1 MNIRHLKTAYGEL
14 LDLED
19 RVVSDFFDDRGA
31 DGNIRNSTLEVHRY
45 APIPEELQIVQRFSS
60 LAPTSSARPQKRP
73 LELPSQSYPS
83 KTSRNIYRPLPS
95 VEDWGAE
102 TGIPFGTATKRQR
115 THESGLNRAFDA
127 HQKSIVREEQGGGPC
142 HSFQDV
148 GTQESIHQVVD
159 SQKSPGKKS
168 TSCLSCRS
176 IVILTNNAGLNPYGT
191 PTSLHFSG
199 LQESVPSNEIDISAI
214 PDSPLGREI
223 TARGGNFGR
232 AMQFDRV
239 NTKSE
244 SPELIS
250 SVLELPNQIDA
261 SDGQPIES
269 QNSLEPSDMIYIN
282 NSTPPIVDE
291 NLKSHSLGLR
301 QTQEKAADVNR
312 TPTRGPSTETPAH
325 AQNVQSHSNVLRGSD
340 PIFDPIESDTESFNE
355 KQQMQSAKR
364 LRSSKTPTTS
374 SKSLDASDKAG
385 ADRRDGQFL
394 VPSLPQSH
402 TNGARK
408 SLCAGQRE
416 SVPVPGRISRDADI
430 TVQSDPKRHSEPDTE
445 SCEDAQSKPCEND
458 HQTTGRETP
467 RRTTTCDDHADAVQN
482 LSQATT
488 TWSQESNSSGN
499 GTAESNVPQRDNR
512 VSSQL
517 QNRDE
522 KKHLVHDVVG
532 EANNSETLRFTDGA
546 KRLAEETEV
555 QHEKMRISE
564 AKAEEKRLAHEAM
577 ENNIVAKKE
586 AADRKTKEKTLADK
600 KSAKEGKARAQ
611 ESAQVR
617 KANAKEVEFA
627 DAKQMGETG
636 VNEARLLEEN
646 TTSERLA
653 RERQMREKLL
663 AEEAN
668 RLNLATEGAKQ
679 IEAERKEK
687 EKARRE
693 ELAAK
698 RNANEAKAVEQ
709 AREAESKKSDKKAQR
724 AQENAQKLAGVES
737 KAAKDQVHQDW
748 TTQATAGRSREQA
761 QKRLADQEVQKV
773 KDSSEVPHSRDSTDL
788 STTAGPKR
796 SMTPLVPG
804 SSVIKSS
811 PYLSSSES
819 SPLSNRSSGNMD
831 APLRSAL
838 RQTPSALRRSV
849 SSVSFDLPPQA
860 KPNGHIP
867 STPKPRSIQEI
878 NKNLTTKSSS
888 VTDLSENP
896 LKIES
901 KTPSKMPVKTLPKKT
916 PDGRITKPPAKNGKV
931 QTKLNVTR
939 EPKKLKG
946 PAVNPPIDSVRA
958 PKQAP
963 KKAPKQAPKQE
974 IILSSGDESS
984 TSEEPVWQ
992 SGNAKAGP
1000 SSRKPIFPSATSQK
1014 KKISEVKSSSAS
1026 IDPALGEKK
1035 LEKDN
1040 KATPATVPRSTP
1052 KVNMTSLQK
1061 SISRSPAMAL
1071 SETVSLSSDSDSSS
1085 DPSTPT
1091 ESRSDS
1097 EEEEE
1102 ESQTPSS
1109 KTPTGA
1115 KNGWLAPVTRNGIS
1129 KAVNVG
1135 VKRPERDL
1143 ESKSFSQ
1150 TSSQASS
1157 SRPHSTI
1164 SMHGDRKHVAQTAD
1178 KQLQLESR
1186 QSIPDSRTN
1195 QTFSITKNGVND
1207 KVINQGLNHAGR
1219 LPNGIRPP
1227 YYKYPHLSE
1236 LQKLPQEV
1244 TPEEQKVDT
1253 ASSPSLGASLV
1264 EKSGFNESSSESED
1278 SSSDSDEDD
1287 DVDEAPS
1294 QTSSKKKPGLSSGV
1308 RSLVKRR
1315 LNRLPSSV
1323 QTTDLLQLQMLF
1335 DPTSFLP
1342 SHRTHFP
1349 LEVEDI
1355 FQCLQYL
1362 VLSFRKRY
1370 PPTCLFRKED
1380 VGKSTLFGN

>member
-1 MNIRHLKTAYGEL
+1 M
-14 LDLED
+14 
-19 RVVSDFFDDRGA
+19 
-31 DGNIRNSTLEVHRY
+31 
-45 APIPEELQIVQRFSS
+45 
-60 LAPTSSARPQKRP
+60 
-73 LELPSQSYPS
+73 
-83 KTSRNIYRPLPS
+83 
-95 VEDWGAE
+95 
-102 TGIPFGTATKRQR
+102 
-115 THESGLNRAFDA
+115 
-127 HQKSIVREEQGGGPC
+127 REEQGGGPC
-142 HSFQDV
+142 HSSQDA

-191 PTSLHFSG
+191 PMSLHFSG

-282 NSTPPIVDE
+282 NSTPQIVDE

-312 TPTRGPSTETPAH
+312 TPTRRPSTETPAH
-325 AQNVQSHSNVLRGSD
+325 AQNVQSHSNALRGSD

-374 SKSLDASDKAG
+374 SKSLDASDEVG
-385 ADRRDGQFL
+385 VDRRDGQFL

-408 SLCAGQRE
+408 SLCAAQHE
-416 SVPVPGRISRDADI
+416 SVPGPGRISRDADI

-458 HQTTGRETP
+458 HQTTGQETP
-467 RRTTTCDDHADAVQN
+467 RRTTTCDNHVDAVQN

-499 GTAESNVPQRDNR
+499 GTAESNVPQRNNR

-532 EANNSETLRFTDGA
+532 EASNSETHRFADGV
-546 KRLAEETEV
+546 KRLAEETEA

-577 ENNIVAKKE
+577 ENSIVAKKE

-600 KSAKEGKARAQ
+600 KSAKEGKARAE

-627 DAKQMGETG
+627 DAKQKEETG

-668 RLNLATEGAKQ
+668 RLNLSTEGAKQ

-698 RNANEAKAVEQ
+698 RNANEAKADEQ

-737 KAAKDQVHQDW
+737 KAAKNQVHQDW
-748 TTQATAGRSREQA
+748 TTQATARTSREQA
-761 QKRLADQEVQKV
+761 QKRLADQEVQRV
-773 KDSSEVPHSRDSTDL
+773 KDSSEVHSRDSTDL

-811 PYLSSSES
+811 PYLSSSDS

-867 STPKPRSIQEI
+867 STPKPKSIQEI
-878 NKNLTTKSSS
+878 NKNLTTKPSS
-888 VTDLSENP
+888 VTDLSENT

-901 KTPSKMPVKTLPKKT
+901 KTPSKVPVKTVPKKT
-916 PDGRITKPPAKNGKV
+916 PDGRITKTPAKNGKV

-946 PAVNPPIDSVRA
+946 RADDPPISSVQA

-963 KKAPKQAPKQE
+963 KQALRQAPKQAPKQE

-992 SGNAKAGP
+992 TGNAKAGP
-1000 SSRKPIFPSATSQK
+1000 SSRKPIYPSATSQE
-1014 KKISEVKSSSAS
+1014 KKISEVQSSGAS
-1026 IDPALGEKK
+1026 IDPALGDKK
-1035 LEKDN
+1035 LEKDSQV
-1040 KATPATVPRSTP
+1040 TPATVSSSTP
-1052 KVNMTSLQK
+1052 KASMTSLQK

-1071 SETVSLSSDSDSSS
+1071 SETISLSSDSDPSS
-1085 DPSTPT
+1085 DSNTTT

-1102 ESQTPSS
+1102 EESQTPSS
-1109 KTPTGA
+1109 ETPTGA
-1115 KNGWLAPVTRNGIS
+1115 KNGKLVPVTRNGVS

-1135 VKRPERDL
+1135 VKRAERDL

-1150 TSSQASS
+1150 TSSEASS

-1195 QTFSITKNGVND
+1195 RASSTTKSGVND

-1244 TPEEQKVDT
+1244 TPEEPKVDT
-1253 ASSPSLGASLV
+1253 ASSQSFGASLV
-1264 EKSGFNESSSESED
+1264 EKSGSNESSSESED
-1278 SSSDSDEDD
+1278 ISSDSNEDD

-1315 LNRLPSSV
+1315 LNRLPSSM

-1342 SHRTHFP
+1342 SHRTHFL

-1355 FQCLQYL
+1355 FQCLQCL